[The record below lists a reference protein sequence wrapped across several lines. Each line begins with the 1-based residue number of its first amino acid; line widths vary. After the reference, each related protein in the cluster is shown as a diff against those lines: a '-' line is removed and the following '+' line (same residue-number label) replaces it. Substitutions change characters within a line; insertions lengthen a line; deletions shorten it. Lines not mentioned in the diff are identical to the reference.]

1 MSNPGPAS
9 TSTTA
14 NLGGGSPIELGG
26 AATSLL
32 SVYDA
37 TPTSQASY
45 VAPMTITGLSV
56 SGVIGFASSA
66 QFSAALTLLNAL
78 EAAMIAYGIM
88 KAS

>member
-1 MSNPGPAS
+1 MSVN
-9 TSTTA
+9 TVTTTVA
-14 NLGGGSPIELGG
+14 LGGGSPQELGG
-26 AATSLL
+26 ASTSLL
-32 SVYDA
+32 STYDA
-37 TPTSQASY
+37 TPTSQATY

-78 EAAMIAYGIM
+78 EAAMVNYGIM